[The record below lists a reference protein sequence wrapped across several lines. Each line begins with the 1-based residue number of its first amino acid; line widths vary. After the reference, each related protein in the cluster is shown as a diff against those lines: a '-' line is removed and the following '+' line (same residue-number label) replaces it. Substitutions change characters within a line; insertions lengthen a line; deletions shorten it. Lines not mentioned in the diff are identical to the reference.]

1 MLKYGKSANRNEYQ
15 NRKKPIF
22 FGTKTENRSKKIAKT
37 AKTENPHAPL
47 INTKLASRSC
57 YYLYKHVEPD
67 INSNKLCTFKNSI

>member
-15 NRKKPIF
+15 NRKNRIFLAQKP
-22 FGTKTENRSKKIAKT
+22 KTDLKKIAKT

-67 INSNKLCTFKNSI
+67 INQKK

>member
-1 MLKYGKSANRNEYQ
+1 MN
-15 NRKKPIF
+15 
-22 FGTKTENRSKKIAKT
+22 TKTEKTEFFWHKNRKPILKIAKT

-67 INSNKLCTFKNSI
+67 INQKK